1 MSRPAAICALTLAL
15 ALAGCATASV
25 IKGPPEATPIGSVE
39 RGMTRAEAE
48 AILGRPDARQNN
60 VSLYDYNLG
69 SDREKSGLGWLP
81 FTVLLDLT
89 SAFTPG
95 VGYMM
100 YREWRDQ
107 RGRVGLL
114 YGPDDRVLGLSFIAA
129 EIAYRGW
136 RIADDP
142 EANLPLLCEAAEAG
156 HGGAAHTEAG
166 RRLYGVYGATIDV
179 EAAFR
184 LALMARF
191 AGHPRGEALVGRIA
205 PLLSAEER
213 ARAESRFATGDLPA
227 CSRPVEV
234 EPKGPDTV

>member
-69 SDREKSGLGWLP
+69 SGREKSGLGWLP
-81 FTVLLDLT
+81 FMVLLDLT

-136 RIADDP
+136 RIAADP
-142 EANLPLLCEAAEAG
+142 EADLALLCEAAESG
-156 HGGAAHTEAG
+156 HGAAAHTEAG
-166 RRLYGVYGATIDV
+166 RRLYGVYGAEVDV
-179 EAAFR
+179 EAAYR
-184 LALMARF
+184 WALMARF
-191 AGHPRGEALVGRIA
+191 AGHPDGPILVERIA
-205 PLLSAEER
+205 PLLPADLR
-213 ARAESRFATGDLPA
+213 GRAESRFAAGELPPCRA
-227 CSRPVEV
+227 ANTS
-234 EPKGPDTV
+234 

>member
-1 MSRPAAICALTLAL
+1 MSRTAALCALTLAS

-81 FTVLLDLT
+81 FMVLLDLT
-89 SAFTPG
+89 SAFTSG

-136 RIADDP
+136 RIADDL

-156 HGGAAHTEAG
+156 HGGAVHSEAG
-166 RRLYGVYGATIDV
+166 RRLYGVYGAAIDV
-179 EAAFR
+179 EAAYR
-184 LALMARF
+184 WALMARF
-191 AGHPRGEALVGRIA
+191 AGHPDGPALVERIT
-205 PLLSAEER
+205 PLLPADRRS
-213 ARAESRFATGDLPA
+213 RAEARVAAGELPA
-227 CSRPVEV
+227 CQPL
-234 EPKGPDTV
+234 GTA